1 MAELILEN
9 IKYRYKG
16 AKIDTLKGVNAAFKE
31 GTLSAILGH
40 SGAGKST
47 LLYLISGLDF
57 PSGGQILLDGE
68 PLKKA
73 MLDKYR
79 RNTVATI
86 SQSYL
91 LFQTRTAL
99 ENVMYPMELDKLPKE
114 EAVKK
119 AKEYLAMVGISEELH
134 NRLPKKLSGG
144 EQQRVAIARCLA
156 ANSEIIAADEPTGN
170 LDEDNANSVMELL
183 LELAHKHGKNIILV
197 THDPGLALKADVRY
211 RLEKGL
217 LRELEVTY
225 YPQG

>member
-225 YPQG
+225 YPQD

>member
-57 PSGGQILLDGE
+57 PSDGQILLDGE

-99 ENVMYPMELDKLPKE
+99 ENVMYPMELDKLPRE